1 MCGIAAI
8 VTMPGHAIDGN
19 LVGLLDRKLAHRGP
33 DASGAAFF
41 RRDGLPGDT
50 SQAAIALI
58 HRRLSIIDLDARAN
72 QPMTS
77 SDNRYDLVFNGEI
90 YNYIELRQEL
100 QRAGYQFRTESDSE
114 VLMTAYAAWGEKA
127 LTRFT
132 GMFAFALLDRQKRE
146 LFIARDPFGIKPLFW
161 TVGRDALAIASEIG
175 PLLDVPGVSRNV
187 NLARMSLYLS
197 VGQTDAG
204 DETMFADIFS
214 LPAGSYARISLAGPQ
229 RPAPISY
236 WRPRI
241 ERRERSLAVSAQELR
256 EAFLQSVGF
265 HLRSDV
271 PVGIA
276 LSGGIDSSAILG
288 AVRAI
293 AGQNQEIHAFSFIA
307 AGSEVDETRF
317 IDLAARA
324 GNAVRHDVYIEPEDI
339 VGDIDQLIAL
349 QGEPF
354 GSLSIYAQQ
363 RVMQLAAANNIKVM
377 LDGQGADELF
387 AGYRPYVARRLSELL
402 ASGRLAEAAALIGA
416 IRRMPQGGLRLVLQA
431 FEAMT
436 PRYLQDTARALIGRP
451 LFSPWIE
458 KAWFADRGALNA
470 GPLPPRGP
478 GFLHNALVQS
488 LTDTVLPA
496 LLRYEDRNSMAVAIE
511 SRVPFL
517 TPALADLAYSL
528 PSDHLVDGN
537 GTSKAVLRAAM
548 RGLVPDEILDRKDK
562 IGFATPDRQW
572 AARLRPWFSK
582 VLRSDTARAS
592 SWLRPDDALAALEG
606 RSGKGVQFGF
616 DVWRTVNFLRWV
628 EVFNAK
634 VV

>member
-8 VTMPGHAIDGN
+8 VTAPGHRIDGD
-19 LVGLLDRKLAHRGP
+19 LVGMFDRKLAHRGP
-33 DASGAAFF
+33 DASGAAYFG
-41 RRDGLPGDT
+41 RDGASTDVT
-50 SQAAIALI
+50 QAESALI

-72 QPMTS
+72 QPMAS
-77 SDNRYDLVFNGEI
+77 SDERYDLVFNGEI

-100 QRAGYQFRTESDSE
+100 QRAGYRFRTESDSE
-114 VLMTAYAAWGEKA
+114 VLMTAYAAWGEKS

-132 GMFAFALLDRQKRE
+132 GMFAFVLLDRQKRE

-161 TVGRDALAIASEIG
+161 TMGRNALAIASEIG
-175 PLLDVPGVSRNV
+175 PLLEVPGVSRAV

-204 DETMFADIFS
+204 NETMFADIYS
-214 LPAGSYARISLAGPQ
+214 LPAGTFACISLA
-229 RPAPISY
+229 RPEAPVPVSY
-236 WRPRI
+236 WQPRV
-241 ERRERSLAVSAQELR
+241 EPRDAPLAVSAQALR
-256 EAFLQSVGF
+256 QAFLESVSL

-293 AGQNQEIHAFSFIA
+293 AGPSQEIHAFSFIA

-339 VGDIDQLIAL
+339 VSDIDGLIAL

-387 AGYRPYVARRLSELL
+387 AGYRPYIARRLSELL
-402 ASGRLAEAAALIGA
+402 VSGRVSDAMALIGA
-416 IRRMPQGGLRLVLQA
+416 IRHLPQGGLRLILQA
-431 FEAMT
+431 FETVT
-436 PRYLQDTARALIGRP
+436 PRFLRDSARTLIGRP
-451 LFSPWIE
+451 LFP
-458 KAWFADRGALNA
+458 AWVERSWFEGRGALQT
-470 GPLPPRGP
+470 GPLPPTGP
-478 GFLHNALVQS
+478 QFLHNALVQS

-537 GTSKAVLRAAM
+537 GTSKAVLRAAL
-548 RGLVPDEILDRKDK
+548 RGLVPDAILDRKDK

-572 AARLRPWFSK
+572 AAKLRPWFHDILNSDMA
-582 VLRSDTARAS
+582 RSQA
-592 SWLRPDDALAALEG
+592 WLHTDRALAALEG
-606 RSGKGVQFGF
+606 RSGKGAQFGF
-616 DVWRTVNFLRWV
+616 DLWRTVNFLRWV
-628 EVFNAK
+628 EVFDAK
-634 VV
+634 FV